1 MPHVEA
7 LNAPRAQAFS
17 VDPNDVVIIDTPGH
31 PLYQRERNELP
42 VTREQ
47 VVAMAMGPPASSL
60 RLRRLE
66 DGKSGVA
73 AGRQRTKSACVANAI
88 GCGEAYRGSLA
99 SVKGAIAEFKKDAD
113 FVERVTT
120 LMRGRPRR
128 LTAEAANGEI
138 AAVRGMIATENAFVQ
153 GESQTAV
160 IRALQE
166 DVNEFEIPIEVAA
179 QRRGLK
185 LSTAKKYLTRDLSR
199 PFKKPSRGIARGPG
213 KTAIRKW
220 FANKEIGA
228 DYRTLFGFLVGENTR
243 EEALHENPDL
253 KGII

>member
-31 PLYQRERNELP
+31 PLCQRERNELP

-47 VVAMAMGPPASSL
+47 VIAIAMGPPASSV

-88 GCGEAYRGSLA
+88 GCGEAYRGNLA
-99 SVKGAIAEFKKDAD
+99 SVRGAIAEFKKDAD

-153 GESQTAV
+153 SESQTAV

-185 LSTAKKYLTRDLSR
+185 LSTAKKYLTRDLSK
-199 PFKKPSRGIARGPG
+199 PLKKPSRGRARGPG

-220 FANKEIGA
+220 FTHEKIES
-228 DYRTLFGFLVGENTR
+228 DYKVLFGFLIGENTR
-243 EEALHENPDL
+243 EEALHENPNL
-253 KGII
+253 AGII